1 MPRPLRR
8 LALFAALVVAAACAA
23 RNPAADAVDAPN
35 PVVVFNNQ
43 SLYQADVY
51 AISSSGSQMRI
62 GTVQAG
68 RRERLRVSSAALG
81 GDRQIVVAARLLA
94 RSRTPTSGRIGLLPG
109 DTIEVVL
116 TSDATSLT
124 VLPVARP

>member
-62 GTVQAG
+62 GTVQPG

>member
-8 LALFAALVVAAACAA
+8 LALFTALVVAAACAA

-51 AISSSGSQMRI
+51 AISSSGSQVRL
-62 GTVQAG
+62 GTVQPG
-68 RRERLRVSSAALG
+68 RRERLRVSNTALG
-81 GDRQIVVAARLLA
+81 GDRQIVVAARLLS

-116 TSDATSLT
+116 TSDANSLT